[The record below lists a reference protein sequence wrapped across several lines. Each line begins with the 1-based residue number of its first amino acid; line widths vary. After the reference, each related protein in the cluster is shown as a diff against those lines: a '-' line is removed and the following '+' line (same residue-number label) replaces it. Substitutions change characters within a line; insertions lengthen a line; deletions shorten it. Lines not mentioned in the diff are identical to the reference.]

1 LQSRLIELL
10 KTSWTL
16 FRIIALISSSIVI
29 ILSSLLPLFMH
40 TSISTSYLI
49 YMFVF
54 LSSAAIIVHGGL
66 THLLNDYADYQ
77 SGTDEKSPA
86 VLSGGSRVIQ
96 KNFLSPE
103 TVFNLGKWVTISLLI
118 IALISVLFGYFEIT
132 ILILVGVWAAVSYS
146 LPPLQLSYRPFI
158 GEWLSMFPAV
168 FFIGIAG
175 PWIILESIPLW
186 AYQNALI
193 NGLICMT
200 WVMIHHIPD
209 LEADRAA
216 SPKKETSIVW
226 FIEKFGLNFAKYP
239 ALIYYLLALLFTVWI
254 LFSRFWTGLIVI
266 ILLLIGLFFINNIR
280 PTDIDQVT
288 KIEKIIL
295 LSAIVIAIVLGIF

>member
-1 LQSRLIELL
+1 MQSRLIELL

>member
-1 LQSRLIELL
+1 
-10 KTSWTL
+10 
-16 FRIIALISSSIVI
+16 
-29 ILSSLLPLFMH
+29 
-40 TSISTSYLI
+40 
-49 YMFVF
+49 
-54 LSSAAIIVHGGL
+54 
-66 THLLNDYADYQ
+66 
-77 SGTDEKSPA
+77 
-86 VLSGGSRVIQ
+86 Q

-158 GEWLSMFPAV
+158 GVWLSMFPAV

-216 SPKKETSIVW
+216 SPKKETSMVW
-226 FIEKFGLNFAKYP
+226 FIEKFGLNFAKYT

>member
-1 LQSRLIELL
+1 LQRRLIELL

-29 ILSSLLPLFMH
+29 ILSSLLPLFIH

-49 YMFVF
+49 FMFVF

-77 SGTDEKSPA
+77 SGTDEKSPT

-96 KNFLSPE
+96 KNLLSPE
-103 TVFNLGKWVTISLLI
+103 IVFNLGKWITISLLI
-118 IALISVLFGYFEIT
+118 IAIITALGGHFEIT
-132 ILILVGVWAAVSYS
+132 ILIFIGVWAAISYS

-168 FFIGIAG
+168 FFIGLAG
-175 PWIILESIPLW
+175 PWIILDSIPLW

-216 SPKKETSIVW
+216 TPKKETSIVW
-226 FIEKFGLNFAKYP
+226 FVEKFGLNFAKYP
-239 ALIYYLLALLFTVWI
+239 ALIYYLLALLFTMWI
-254 LFSRFWTGLIVI
+254 LISRFWTGLIVI
-266 ILLLIGLFFINNIR
+266 ILLLIGLFFIINIR
-280 PTDIDQVT
+280 PTDINQVT
-288 KIEKIIL
+288 KIEKLIL
-295 LSAIVIAIVLGIF
+295 LSAIVIAIVLGVF

>member
-1 LQSRLIELL
+1 
-10 KTSWTL
+10 
-16 FRIIALISSSIVI
+16 
-29 ILSSLLPLFMH
+29 
-40 TSISTSYLI
+40 
-49 YMFVF
+49 MFVF

-186 AYQNALI
+186 AYQNAL
-193 NGLICMT
+193 
-200 WVMIHHIPD
+200 
-209 LEADRAA
+209 
-216 SPKKETSIVW
+216 
-226 FIEKFGLNFAKYP
+226 
-239 ALIYYLLALLFTVWI
+239 
-254 LFSRFWTGLIVI
+254 
-266 ILLLIGLFFINNIR
+266 
-280 PTDIDQVT
+280 
-288 KIEKIIL
+288 
-295 LSAIVIAIVLGIF
+295 